1 MTNVLCWPLEEAVVR
16 LEAEGFRVELEE
28 AKPRKERPAGQ
39 RRVVRQAA
47 EGLRV
52 ELSEA
57 KPRKER
63 PAGQR
68 RVVRQEEK
76 DGVCRLTWSNFKA

>member
-1 MTNVLCWPLEEAVVR
+1 MTKVLCWPLNEAVAQ
-16 LEAEGFRVELEE
+16 LEAEGF
-28 AKPRKERPAGQ
+28 
-39 RRVVRQAA
+39 
-47 EGLRV
+47 RV

-68 RVVRQEEK
+68 RVVRQVEE
-76 DGVCRLTWSNFKA
+76 DGVCRLTWSNFKE

>member
-1 MTNVLCWPLEEAVVR
+1 LTNVLCWPLEEAVAR
-16 LEAEGFRVELEE
+16 LEAEGFRMELEE

-47 EGLRV
+47 E
-52 ELSEA
+52 
-57 KPRKER
+57 
-63 PAGQR
+63 
-68 RVVRQEEK
+68 

>member
-1 MTNVLCWPLEEAVVR
+1 MTNVLCWPLDEAVAQ
-16 LEAEGFRVELEE
+16 LWSEGV
-28 AKPRKERPAGQ
+28 Q
-39 RRVVRQAA
+39 
-47 EGLRV
+47 V

-76 DGVCRLTWSNFKA
+76 YGVCRLTWSNFKE

>member
-1 MTNVLCWPLEEAVVR
+1 MTNVLCWPLDETLAR
-16 LEAEGFRVELEE
+16 LKAEGVQVELCE

-47 EGLRV
+47 E
-52 ELSEA
+52 
-57 KPRKER
+57 
-63 PAGQR
+63 
-68 RVVRQEEK
+68 

>member
-1 MTNVLCWPLEEAVVR
+1 MTNVLCWPLAEAVAQ
-16 LEAEGFRVELEE
+16 LEAEGV
-28 AKPRKERPAGQ
+28 
-39 RRVVRQAA
+39 
-47 EGLRV
+47 RV

-68 RVVRQEEK
+68 RVVRQQEG
-76 DGVCRLTWSNFKA
+76 DGFCRLTWSNFKE